1 MELMYNIYQNL
12 SPPSRRVAG
21 CSTPSLGD
29 DGGQYTQRGR
39 CHLECGAADPGTTGA
54 SGATIAW
61 NPPTT
66 LGSGATHPR
75 GGPVLRQRE
84 ASLDHQE

>member
-1 MELMYNIYQNL
+1 MYNIYQT
-12 SPPSRRVAG
+12 PPPPRRVTG

-29 DGGQYTQRGR
+29 DDGQYTQRSR

-54 SGATIAW
+54 YGAAITW
-61 NPPTT
+61 NPPAT
-66 LGSGATHPR
+66 LGRGATHSR
-75 GGPVLRQRE
+75 GSPVLRQRE